1 MPDLPH
7 HEGVLLIWE
16 APACISLPVRMG
28 GSLGHLRSLYC
39 QPFVLK
45 KREQKLHRTFVFHL
59 NYK

>member
-16 APACISLPVRMG
+16 APACISLLVRLD

-39 QPFVLK
+39 LPFVLK
-45 KREQKLHRTFVFHL
+45 KREQKLHKNFMFHL